1 MKKKIGLF
9 ITKGIWG
16 GASRYVFDLAST
28 LDQSVFDVFVVCGQE
43 GELSARLEDMGIK
56 VYKISSMQRDI
67 KISKEIKTLRLMY
80 NILKKER
87 PDAVHLNSPKAAGLG
102 ALCGRILGI
111 KKIIYT
117 VHGFTFNED
126 RNVLQKTAIKF
137 FTWLTILLSTKTIVL
152 SQTEYQQVVN
162 WPFIKNRL
170 SVIYLAIK
178 DLQIKSKEESLALID
193 SKLPSPLPRD
203 SFIVG
208 TIAEL
213 HKNKG
218 YPYAI
223 EALSN
228 MRNVSYVIISDGEEK
243 SALLKQI
250 NASGSKNIH
259 LTGRIENAAS
269 FLNAFDLFLLP
280 SVKEGFPYTLLEA
293 GLAEIPIIATDVGG
307 IKELITQK
315 TGILIHPKKPEEI
328 YLAVQNIRKNPL
340 KSKSFSDNLKRHIE
354 QEHNFEH
361 MLSKLQDMY
370 MD

>member
-1 MKKKIGLF
+1 MNKIAF
-9 ITKGIWG
+9 IITKSNWG
-16 GASRYVFDLAST
+16 GAQRYVFDIATSLPK
-28 LDQSVFDVFVVCGQE
+28 DIFDVSVICGD
-43 GELSARLEDMGIK
+43 GGVLSEKLTEAGIK
-56 VYKISSMQRDI
+56 VTTLPSLKRDMRIKSDAQSLFKIFN
-67 KISKEIKTLRLMY
+67 E
-80 NILKKER
+80 LKKTK
-87 PDAVHLNSPKAAGLG
+87 PHTVHLNSPKAAGLS
-102 ALCGRILGI
+102 AVCARLLKIRN
-111 KKIIYT
+111 IIYT

-137 FTWLTILLSTKTIVL
+137 FTWLTILLSTKTILL
-152 SQTEYQQVVN
+152 SQTEYQQVVT
-162 WPFIKNRL
+162 WPFIKNKL
-170 SVIYLAIK
+170 SIIYLAIK

-243 SALLKQI
+243 STLLKQMSI
-250 NASGSKNIH
+250 LGSKNIH

-269 FLNAFDLFLLP
+269 LLKAFDLFLLP
-280 SVKEGFPYTLLEA
+280 SIKEGFPYTLLEA

-315 TGILIHPKKPEEI
+315 TGVLIHSKKPEEI

-340 KSKSFSDNLKRHIE
+340 KSKYFSDNLKRHIE

-361 MLSKLQDMY
+361 MLIKLQDMY
-370 MD
+370 ID